1 MPLMMIGMIV
11 LAATA
16 LLVATFA
23 FTAERRRREA
33 LSRARGGEFSESQQ
47 SVLIMPAP
55 TSPLRDRVLGWLP
68 SNEGTSLTRERLTQA
83 GFDGASAVPIYAA
96 ARLVVLA
103 GITLIAVVLAPRQNF
118 LQWFLVVAVAALFGA
133 LAPIYYLVRA
143 VRVRQLRV
151 LRALPDGMDLLV
163 LCMEAGLGFD
173 AALLNVARDMRT
185 VHPDF
190 AHELMLVNRK
200 VNAGMTREEALRAL
214 FVRTGVEELRVLVQ
228 NLIQADRLGTSVAKV
243 LRVYAET
250 LRRKRRQ
257 HAERR
262 AATAAL
268 KMTFP
273 LAVLI
278 LPALFVVILG
288 PAMMRILGWLSSH

>member
-1 MPLMMIGMIV
+1 MPLMIIGMML

-16 LLVATFA
+16 FMVATVAFA
-23 FTAERRRREA
+23 ADRRRRDA
-33 LSRARGGEFSESQQ
+33 LCRARGDDFAESAQ
-47 SVLIMPAP
+47 SVLIMPPAQ
-55 TSPLRDRVLGWLP
+55 SPLRTRLLALLP
-68 SNEGTSLTRERLTQA
+68 SSEGTSATRERLIHA
-83 GFDGASAVPIYAA
+83 GFDGASAVPIYAG
-96 ARLVVLA
+96 ARLVTVAALSLGA
-103 GITLIAVVLAPRQNF
+103 IVLAPKQSA
-118 LQWFLVVAVAALFGA
+118 LQWFLLVALAALVGA

-143 VRVRQLRV
+143 VRKRQERV

-163 LCMEAGLGFD
+163 LCVEAGLGFD
-173 AALLNVARDMRT
+173 AAMLTVAKDMRT

-190 AHELMLVNRK
+190 AHELLLVNRK

-214 FVRTGVEELRVLVQ
+214 YARTGVEELRVLVQ
-228 NLIQADRLGTSVAKV
+228 NLIQSDRLGTSVAKV

-273 LAVLI
+273 LAILI

-288 PAMMRILGWLSSH
+288 PAMMRIFGWFAKS